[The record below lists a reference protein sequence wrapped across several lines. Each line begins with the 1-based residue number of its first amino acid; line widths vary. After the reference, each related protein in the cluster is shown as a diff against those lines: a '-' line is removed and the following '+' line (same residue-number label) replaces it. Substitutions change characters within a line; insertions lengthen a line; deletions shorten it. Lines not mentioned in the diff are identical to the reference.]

1 MAELW
6 DTEPAPVIERL
17 GDPDLDDMACL
28 AISRRQGDLPWNELS
43 AWQRIGPEL
52 LECVYGQHDRFRDP
66 IVSESIGHLRSLQW
80 VRRKGL
86 SRIQLA
92 KAASD
97 ALDRMITRDCLPAQI
112 SALAVACKLS
122 TFLEL
127 RQEAIAFQCACL
139 VACAGHWVR
148 ARVREI

>member
-6 DTEPAPVIERL
+6 DTDPPPVIERL
-17 GDPDLDDMACL
+17 ADPTLEDMACV
-28 AISRRQGDLPWNELS
+28 AMSRRQGEVPYNELAS
-43 AWQRIGPEL
+43 WQRIGPEV
-52 LECVYGQHDRFRDP
+52 LECVYGQHDQFRDP
-66 IVSESIGHLRSLQW
+66 IVSETIGHLRSVQW
-80 VRRKGL
+80 VRRKRL

-97 ALDRMITRDCLPAQI
+97 ALDRLITRDCMPAQI
-112 SALAVACKLS
+112 SALAVACRYP
-122 TFLEL
+122 TFLQL

-148 ARVREI
+148 ARTREL